1 MFLTGRWWQ
10 IVTTGLLISL
20 LLSGCAGQ
28 KVEQLHVK
36 ELTEAVHQ
44 DELDQFLKIVD
55 RLQGKKLPAFDSPL
69 TPPTRWT
76 LGQEKSIERIAAE
89 KIDQL
94 EQKWSPGY
102 LSQYFNR
109 NPRLRWALASA
120 EMSPEVFS
128 GMVLVVGVGLS
139 KSSLPPETDIELL
152 LKRSTDGVQKLRED
166 RRSMAMLDP
175 DEQYQ
180 VAQQSLWISLQDLM
194 IHLPMIP
201 DDSLQL
207 IKQNRERLVKVFP
220 PEFSENLLTHYDK
233 ILNSSGLPFEDLPE
247 TGITDIVSWN
257 PPVISRIITGK
268 ETENNRYESSDDAFT
283 PPEHLFSS
291 NPRDLLDATQKVERA
306 EAEDG
311 TNSASNSPGKKDSAL
326 RPGSTKIE

>member
-1 MFLTGRWWQ
+1 MILTGRWCELAA
-10 IVTTGLLISL
+10 GALLASV

-28 KVEQLHVK
+28 QVEQLHVK
-36 ELTEAVHQ
+36 ELTEAIRQ
-44 DELDQFLKIVD
+44 DELDQFLQIVD
-55 RLQGKKLPAFDSPL
+55 RLQGKKLPSFDSPL

-102 LSQYFNR
+102 LVQYFNR

-128 GMVLVVGVGLS
+128 GMVLTVGVALS
-139 KSSLPPETDIELL
+139 KSSLPPETDIEAL
-152 LKRSTDGVQKLRED
+152 LKRSTDGVQKLRGD
-166 RRSMAMLDP
+166 RRSMAMLAP

-180 VAQQSLWISLQDLM
+180 IAQQSLWISLQDLM
-194 IHLPMIP
+194 THLPMIP

-207 IKQNRERLVKVFP
+207 IQQHRERLEKVFP
-220 PEFSENLLTHYDK
+220 PEFSENPLKHYDK

-247 TGITDIVSWN
+247 TGITDVVSWN
-257 PPVISRIITGK
+257 PPVMSRIITGK
-268 ETENNRYESSDDAFT
+268 EVENNRFDSSDDAFT

-291 NPRDLLDATQKVERA
+291 NPGDLLGSPKGERA
-306 EAEDG
+306 ETEEG
-311 TNSASNSPGKKDSAL
+311 TNSASKNPGKESAL
-326 RPGSTKIE
+326 RPGSTQVE